1 MWQKDLA
8 EAGLNLDVQ
17 LSVEHPHYL
26 PAIVYHLGIK
36 VLNSLLPLVWLHA
49 GLETMRIMYGDLEL
63 GLVFPEQC
71 CLLNGGEVGA
81 FGTLQPGSGARL
93 VRDKWRWL

>member
-1 MWQKDLA
+1 MWQKDRA

-71 CLLNGGEVGA
+71 CLLNGAGGRC
-81 FGTLQPGSGARL
+81 FWNPTTWFRCKTSSR
-93 VRDKWRWL
+93 